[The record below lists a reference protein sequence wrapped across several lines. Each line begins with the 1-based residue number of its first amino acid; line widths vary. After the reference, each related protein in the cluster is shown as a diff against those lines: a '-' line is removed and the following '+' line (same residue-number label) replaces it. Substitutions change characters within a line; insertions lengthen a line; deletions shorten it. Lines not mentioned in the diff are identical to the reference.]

1 MAALGMLGTGFATN
15 IATLLPCRLLV
26 GAGAAASEVG
36 TVAYLAD
43 LTEQPRLRPHRG
55 VIIGLKS
62 SCGAAAWCAGPAI
75 GGFLGS
81 AFGAPAAFFTV
92 GAIQGAASMLY
103 STLPESSPGAS
114 QRTAKVE
121 TKEEVKMRVAG
132 AEAKSC
138 EANTSATMTGNS
150 GTDMQRAPASVVATD
165 GGGSGSGSGGG
176 SGSGA
181 VASWK

>member
-1 MAALGMLGTGFATN
+1 MPTPLISQTTPTLTRSFAFKVVLNIPLGAVTDRRGRVATAAAGEAMAALGMLGTGFATN

-26 GAGAAASEVG
+26 GAGAAASEAG

-81 AFGAPAAFFTV
+81 AFGAPAAFFRRIFSRRDGRAV
-92 GAIQGAASMLY
+92 AGC
-103 STLPESSPGAS
+103 AS
-114 QRTAKVE
+114 QRQSYQIS
-121 TKEEVKMRVAG
+121 RRRP
-132 AEAKSC
+132 
-138 EANTSATMTGNS
+138 
-150 GTDMQRAPASVVATD
+150 QRP
-165 GGGSGSGSGGG
+165 
-176 SGSGA
+176 
-181 VASWK
+181 